1 MTKKRQVLLILLLIL
16 GVLWTVFIFSRSA
29 KTVSESAK
37 ESGQVTSF
45 LQMLLGGLPISEHLI
60 RKLAHFAEYLILSL
74 PLAGA
79 ALLLTRQ
86 WLLAASWGYTVAVA
100 VCDEF
105 IVQAISGRGSR
116 ISDVLIDSAGSLL
129 GVLFM
134 VAVVW
139 FFRRMHKRRGENLL
153 KK

>member
-1 MTKKRQVLLILLLIL
+1 MTKKRQTILILLLIL
-16 GVLWTVFIFSRSA
+16 GILWTVFIFSRSA

-37 ESGQVTSF
+37 ESGRVTSF
-45 LQMLLGGLPISEHLI
+45 LQTLFGGLSISEHLI

-74 PLAGA
+74 PLTGA
-79 ALLLTRQ
+79 ALLLERR
-86 WLLAASWGYTVAVA
+86 WMLAAFWGYTIAVA

-116 ISDVLIDSAGSLL
+116 ISDVLIDSSGSLL
-129 GVLFM
+129 GLLFM
-134 VAVVW
+134 VSAVSFLGW
-139 FFRRMHKRRGENLL
+139 MRKRGRENLL